1 MDLINNDFDIVYVL
15 DENEWNG
22 HKNLQLVLKDVK

>member
-1 MDLINNDFDIVYVL
+1 MDLINNDFDIVYAI